1 MSTAAE
7 VLPRRTA
14 HTLDLL
20 AFSLADVRDGLGP
33 YLSIY
38 LLLTH
43 HWDQAS
49 IGFVMA
55 VGGIAGVVAQ
65 TPIGALVD
73 KTTAKRTL
81 VIAAAGAVAAGAL
94 AMPLFPGFYSIS
106 FLQAVTG
113 IAGSIFNPALA
124 AITLGIVGPRL
135 FSRRVGRNESFRH
148 AGTASAAAAS
158 GGLAYFFGP
167 VVVFWVLAGMAVVS
181 VVATLRIPGKTID
194 HDVARGM
201 DHRPAVQRRQPSRFA
216 VLLHNR
222 RLMIFA
228 AVVFMFHLA
237 NAAMLPLVGQVLALH
252 NKDVGTALMST
263 CIVAAQLV
271 MVPVAYLAGTKADT
285 WGRKPIFLVGFAVLT
300 IRGLLY
306 PLSDNP
312 SWLVGVQ
319 LLDGVGAGVFGVLFP
334 LVVQDVTHGT
344 GRFNVSLGAITT
356 AWGVGASLSNFAAGW
371 IVLTAGYHVAFMTLG
386 AIAAAGFT
394 LYLIAM
400 PETGGIAGSPG
411 QVVIATAAQ
420 VAESDLP
427 AHPLDNVDV
436 GISTPDDD
444 HRPGDE
450 SPHLYQGSAERPHTT
465 RDLGCSE

>member
-1 MSTAAE
+1 VPSTPVSNAAD

-14 HTLDLL
+14 HALDLL
-20 AFSLADVRDGLGP
+20 TFSLADVRDGLGP

-43 HWDQAS
+43 HWDQPS

-65 TPIGALVD
+65 TPIGAVVD
-73 KTTAKRTL
+73 KTTAKRAL
-81 VIAAAGAVAAGAL
+81 VIGGAVAVAAGAL
-94 AMPLFPGFYSIS
+94 AMPLFPGFHAIS
-106 FLQAVTG
+106 FLQALTG

-124 AITLGIVGPRL
+124 AITLGIAGPRL
-135 FSRRVGRNESFRH
+135 FAKRIGRNESFRH

-158 GGLAYFFGP
+158 GGLAFFIGP
-167 VVVFWVLAGMAVVS
+167 VVVFWVLAGMAAIS
-181 VVATLRIPGKTID
+181 VVATLRIPRDAID

-201 DHRPAVQRRQPSRFA
+201 DHTPPEQRRRPSGFA

-228 AVVFMFHLA
+228 AVVFTFHFA
-237 NAAMLPLVGQVLALH
+237 NAAMLPLVGQELALH
-252 NKDVGTALMST
+252 NKNVGTALMSA

-271 MVPVAYLAGTKADT
+271 MVPVAYLAGTKADS

-300 IRGLLY
+300 VRGFLY

-319 LLDGVGAGVFGVLFP
+319 LLDGVGAGIFGVLFP
-334 LVVQDVTHGT
+334 IVVQDVTHGT
-344 GRFNVSLGAITT
+344 GRYNVSLGAIT
-356 AWGVGASLSNFAAGW
+356 AVWGVGASLSNFAAGAM
-371 IVLTAGYHVAFMTLG
+371 VVTAGYHVAFLSLG

-394 LYLIAM
+394 LYVIAM
-400 PETGGIAGSPG
+400 PRNHRHRRYRRPGHVITAGSEADAG
-411 QVVIATAAQ
+411 
-420 VAESDLP
+420 P
-427 AHPLDNVDV
+427 A
-436 GISTPDDD
+436 
-444 HRPGDE
+444 
-450 SPHLYQGSAERPHTT
+450 SA
-465 RDLGCSE
+465 G